1 MNDIRPAADASPQ
14 DGRRPQEGPAPA
26 AAHDGMDAVGT
37 RAATSDPAASAA
49 PSEAGVAGVHDVA
62 GSHVVAGDHGV
73 DGRSADGHAAARS
86 HPDAPGTRPRPP
98 RRPWRPVVTV
108 VAFVVAVVLGVVA
121 HTGSVTWMVPA
132 LALPMVLLAIGWV
145 PLLRLPSPRGTTI
158 VQLIAVVLLLVPAA
172 ISPTT
177 TLERLPGFVALS
189 MIASFVHQLVRRDA
203 RPRLVESVS
212 AVAAGVALLSSA
224 ACLVPLVV
232 QPQGRDAIAA
242 VMGATAAATL
252 ADIGLGR
259 RPRGG
264 VAAACAVAS
273 VVLGGFGAWGVHA
286 AFGSSSLPFVA
297 VAGALAGG
305 FSYALRQIQSVLPSL
320 WGRRAQIAS
329 AAGSVLSTG
338 VIAYGLAWFTGA
350 VPL

>member
-1 MNDIRPAADASPQ
+1 MNDIRPAAQPP
-14 DGRRPQEGPAPA
+14 R
-26 AAHDGMDAVGT
+26 HD
-37 RAATSDPAASAA
+37 DPAREDAA
-49 PSEAGVAGVHDVA
+49 PSVAAPV
-62 GSHVVAGDHGV
+62 
-73 DGRSADGHAAARS
+73 
-86 HPDAPGTRPRPP
+86 DAPSGTSRPAATPSVSSSPESPATSPAPESEPSPTTSASPTRPAESRPRPP
-98 RRPWRPVVTV
+98 RRPWRPAVSV
-108 VAFVVAVVLGVVA
+108 VAFVVAVVLGAVA
-121 HTGSVTWMVPA
+121 HLGSVTWMVPA
-132 LALPMVLLAIGWV
+132 LALPMVLLAVGWV

-158 VQLIAVVLLLVPAA
+158 VQLIAVVLLLAPAA
-172 ISPTT
+172 LSPRT

-232 QPQGRDAIAA
+232 APQGRDAIAA
-242 VMGATAAATL
+242 VMAATAAATL
-252 ADIGLGR
+252 ADVGLGR
-259 RPRGG
+259 RPRG
-264 VAAACAVAS
+264 VIAASCAVAS
-273 VVLGGFGAWGVHA
+273 VVLGALAAWAVHG

-297 VAGALAGG
+297 LAGALAGG
-305 FSYALRQIQSVLPSL
+305 LSYALRQIQSVLPSL

-338 VIAYGLAWFTGA
+338 VIAYGLAWFTGV